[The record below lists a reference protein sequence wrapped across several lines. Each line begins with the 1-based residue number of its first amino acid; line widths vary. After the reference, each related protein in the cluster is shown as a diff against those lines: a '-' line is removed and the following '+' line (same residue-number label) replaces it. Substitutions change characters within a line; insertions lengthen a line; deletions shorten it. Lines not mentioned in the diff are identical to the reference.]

1 MQYHFIINPNAKSKN
16 GRNILKTI
24 KAFAEERMDEYEIH
38 ETSGPG
44 DATEIAMMLTQNP
57 LEKVIVIVGGDG
69 TVNEVI
75 NGLGDYS
82 NITLS
87 VIPTGTGNDFARG
100 LKIKKN
106 VKRTLNNIINMDN
119 VIKINIGLTQ
129 LGDDDGVDFEKH
141 RFVVSS
147 GVGYDA
153 RICEINNVSNTKNVF
168 NKIKLGK
175 LSYTYFG
182 VTQMFNSKYGDVTLE
197 LDDGTDI
204 YLKDFI
210 FCSAHNLPY
219 EGGGFL
225 FAPKALGGDGY
236 LDLCV
241 VNNVSRLKALY
252 LLPLALRGKHIGHS
266 GVNVYRC
273 KSVIIKAK
281 KRLSVH
287 TDGETYERQSYVKI
301 SILPKRIKMIV

>member
-1 MQYHFIINPNAKSKN
+1 MQYHFIVNPNAKSRC
-16 GRNILKTI
+16 GRSVLDIIKPIAQSNI
-24 KAFAEERMDEYEIH
+24 DEFEIH
-38 ETSGPG
+38 ETRKKG

-57 LEKVIVIVGGDG
+57 LEKVIVVVGGDG
-69 TVNEVI
+69 TINEVI

-82 NITLS
+82 NITLA
-87 VIPTGTGNDFARG
+87 VIPAGTGNDFARG

-106 VKRTLNNIINMDN
+106 IRKAMKKIINMDN
-119 VIKINIGLTQ
+119 VKKINIGLAEYGYTE
-129 LGDDDGVDFEKH
+129 DSFSESH
-141 RFVVSS
+141 RFIVSS

-153 RICEINNVSNTKNVF
+153 RICEINNASNTKNILNKF
-168 NKIKLGK
+168 NLGK
-175 LSYTYFG
+175 LSYAYFG
-182 VTQMFNSKYGDVTLE
+182 VTQMMKSKYGDVTIE

-204 YLKDFI
+204 FLKDFI

-225 FAPKALGGDGY
+225 FAPKALYGDGY

-241 VNNVSRLKALY
+241 VNNISRFKALL
-252 LLPLALRGKHIGHS
+252 LLPMALWGKHIGHN

-273 KSVIIKAK
+273 KSVMVNAK

-287 TDGETYERQSYVKI
+287 TDGETYERQSCVKI

>member
-1 MQYHFIINPNAKSKN
+1 MQYHFIVNPNAKSKG
-16 GRNILKTI
+16 GRSVINII
-24 KAFAEERMDEYEIH
+24 KPIVEERIDEYEFH
-38 ETSGPG
+38 ETVKPG

-57 LEKVIVIVGGDG
+57 LEKVVVVVGGDG
-69 TVNEVI
+69 TLNEVV

-82 NITLS
+82 NITLA
-87 VIPTGTGNDFARG
+87 VIPMGTANDFARG
-100 LKIKKN
+100 IKLKKN
-106 VKRTLNNIINMDN
+106 IHKALNRIIDMENI
-119 VIKINIGLTQ
+119 IKINIGLAQ
-129 LGDDDGVDFEKH
+129 YGKDDGLDFETH
-141 RFVVSS
+141 RFIVSS
-147 GVGYDA
+147 GIGYDA
-153 RICEINNVSNTKNVF
+153 RICEINNSSSAKSVF

-175 LSYTYFG
+175 LSYAYLG
-182 VTQMFNSKYGDVTLE
+182 ITQMMNSKYGDATIE

-241 VNNVSRLKALY
+241 VNNVSRLRALL
-252 LLPLALRGKHIGHS
+252 LLPLALKGKHIGHA

-273 KSVIIKAK
+273 KSVIFNAK
-281 KRLSVH
+281 KRMSVH

-301 SILPKRIKMIV
+301 SILPKRIKLIV